1 MNSNLRPDQLEILPV
16 QLARMLER
24 DIVVGRLAPDQRLTE
39 DAVLARVDV
48 SRSPIREA
56 FRLLEQDG
64 LVVRGLRRGVRVT
77 PMSVEDLDEVYEVRV
92 PLEGLVAG
100 AAARR
105 AVATDI
111 ARLREVAAKLAG
123 DDVMAQSEAYLDANL
138 AFSQA
143 LYATAR
149 NSTLTRLA
157 MGLAKQT
164 LRYRFLAYDKVPEF
178 RLESAVAAR
187 SLCEAIEAH
196 DADRAKALQADLL
209 KSSWAK
215 IKSALADM
223 NWTEISKKSA

>member
-1 MNSNLRPDQLEILPV
+1 MSSNLRPDQLDILPV
-16 QLARMLER
+16 QLAKMLER

-92 PLEGLVAG
+92 PLEGLVAA

-111 ARLREVAAKLAG
+111 ARLRDVAAKLAG
-123 DDVMAQSEAYLDANL
+123 DEVMAQPEAYLDANL

-149 NSTLTRLA
+149 NATLTRLA

-178 RLESAVAAR
+178 RLESAAAAR
-187 SLCEAIEAH
+187 SLCEAIETHNAE
-196 DADRAKALQADLL
+196 RAKALQADLL
-209 KSSWAK
+209 MSSWAK
-215 IKSALADM
+215 IKNALADM

>member
-1 MNSNLRPDQLEILPV
+1 MNSNLRPDQLDILPV
-16 QLARMLER
+16 QLAKMLER

-92 PLEGLVAG
+92 PLEGLVA
-100 AAARR
+100 AAAAKR
-105 AVATDI
+105 AVAPDI

-123 DDVMAQSEAYLDANL
+123 DEVMAQPEAYLDANL
-138 AFSQA
+138 SFSQA

-149 NSTLTRLA
+149 NATLTRLA

-178 RLESAVAAR
+178 RHESAVAAR

-209 KSSWAK
+209 RSSWAK

-223 NWTEISKKSA
+223 NWTDISKKSA